1 MLRTLVT
8 ILALA
13 QTAHANSCSGLGSIS
28 VSRSCDEYN
37 CFDGAH
43 INGFDISCDTG
54 FTKAQCADKC
64 CSQSNCKG
72 FDYSAIDQ
80 GWGAGRCCT
89 SYVSRFDGAFEHN
102 SGTYLSC
109 EKNNVTCSSPP
120 LPPSAYIP
128 TPSDPITEC
137 WIDVLTESH
146 NGNECFEE
154 KCPPLHNKGGNWCK
168 LHGMADK
175 KVCCSNHRRCN
186 RRCRHRCRHRCDVDY
201 RVVLLLREMWL
212 LQVPTQPTHHSRCC
226 ATTTTTAS
234 RVCPTGNAR
243 ASRRVRVITNYH
255 IKKDR
260 V

>member
-1 MLRTLVT
+1 MLRTLVAV
-8 ILALA
+8 LALA
-13 QTAHANSCSGLGSIS
+13 RAAEATSCSGSGSVS

-102 SGTYLSC
+102 GGTYLSC

-137 WIDVLTESH
+137 WIDVLT
-146 NGNECFEE
+146 GNECFEE
-154 KCPPLHNKGGNWCK
+154 KCPPLHDKGGNWCK

-175 KVCCSNHRRCN
+175 KVCCGDDCCEPNVGAIVGVAIAIVVGVTLLIVSSCYYGRCGCFRYRR
-186 RRCRHRCRHRCDVDY
+186 DQLMAAAAATQQPQQPQ
-201 RVVLLLREMWL
+201 VVYV
-212 LQVPTQPTHHSRCC
+212 QAPPANAV
-226 ATTTTTAS
+226 AS
-234 RVCPTGNAR
+234 V
-243 ASRRVRVITNYH
+243 
-255 IKKDR
+255 
-260 V
+260 

>member
-1 MLRTLVT
+1 MLRTLVA
-8 ILALA
+8 ILALTH
-13 QTAHANSCSGLGSIS
+13 TAHANSCSGSGSIS

-102 SGTYLSC
+102 GGTYLSC

-137 WIDVLTESH
+137 WIDVLT
-146 NGNECFEE
+146 GNECFEE
-154 KCPPLHNKGGNWCK
+154 KCPPLHDKGGNWCK

-175 KVCCSNHRRCN
+175 KVCCGDDCCEPNVGAIVGVAIAIVTGVTLLITFSCYHGRCGCFRYRRKQLVAPIVATQQPQIVYVQAPPAN
-186 RRCRHRCRHRCDVDY
+186 
-201 RVVLLLREMWL
+201 VV
-212 LQVPTQPTHHSRCC
+212 
-226 ATTTTTAS
+226 AS
-234 RVCPTGNAR
+234 V
-243 ASRRVRVITNYH
+243 
-255 IKKDR
+255 
-260 V
+260 

>member
-1 MLRTLVT
+1 MLRTLVAV
-8 ILALA
+8 LALA
-13 QTAHANSCSGLGSIS
+13 RAAEATSCSGSGSVS

-54 FTKAQCADKC
+54 FTKEQCADKC

-102 SGTYLSC
+102 GGTYLSC

-137 WIDVLTESH
+137 WIDVLT
-146 NGNECFEE
+146 GNECFEE
-154 KCPPLHNKGGNWCK
+154 KCPPLHDKGGNWCK

-175 KVCCSNHRRCN
+175 KVCCGDDCCEPNVGAIVGVAIAIVVGVTLLIVSSCYYGRCGCFRYRR
-186 RRCRHRCRHRCDVDY
+186 DQLMAAAAATQQPQQPQ
-201 RVVLLLREMWL
+201 VVYV
-212 LQVPTQPTHHSRCC
+212 QAPPANAV
-226 ATTTTTAS
+226 AS
-234 RVCPTGNAR
+234 V
-243 ASRRVRVITNYH
+243 
-255 IKKDR
+255 
-260 V
+260 

>member
-1 MLRTLVT
+1 MLRTLVA
-8 ILALA
+8 ILALTH
-13 QTAHANSCSGLGSIS
+13 TAHANSCSGSGSIS

-54 FTKAQCADKC
+54 FTKEQCADKC

-102 SGTYLSC
+102 GGTYLSC

-128 TPSDPITEC
+128 TPSDSITEC

-154 KCPPLHNKGGNWCK
+154 KCPPLHDKGGNWCK
-168 LHGMADK
+168 LHDMADK
-175 KVCCSNHRRCN
+175 KVCCGDDCCEPNVGAIVGVAIAIVVGVTLLIVSSCYYGRCGCFRYRR
-186 RRCRHRCRHRCDVDY
+186 DQLMAAAAATQQPQQPQ
-201 RVVLLLREMWL
+201 VVYV
-212 LQVPTQPTHHSRCC
+212 QAPPANAV
-226 ATTTTTAS
+226 AS
-234 RVCPTGNAR
+234 V
-243 ASRRVRVITNYH
+243 
-255 IKKDR
+255 
-260 V
+260 

>member
-1 MLRTLVT
+1 MLRTLVA
-8 ILALA
+8 ILALTH
-13 QTAHANSCSGLGSIS
+13 TAHANSCSGSGSIS

-102 SGTYLSC
+102 GGTYLSC

-146 NGNECFEE
+146 NGNDCFEE

-175 KVCCSNHRRCN
+175 KVCCGDDCCEPNVGAIVGVAIAIVTGVTLLITFSCYQGRCGCFRYRRKQLVAPIAATQQPQIVYVQAPPAN
-186 RRCRHRCRHRCDVDY
+186 
-201 RVVLLLREMWL
+201 VV
-212 LQVPTQPTHHSRCC
+212 
-226 ATTTTTAS
+226 AS
-234 RVCPTGNAR
+234 V
-243 ASRRVRVITNYH
+243 
-255 IKKDR
+255 
-260 V
+260 